1 MSYDADDSEW
11 GLPSYRW
18 FVLLTM
24 CVTIGVQSGVRLAF
38 SVFYVVLRADFGWS
52 AASTAGV
59 FSVYMLV
66 QAVCA
71 PLMGWGLDRFGV
83 RRLFPLAALLVGI
96 SLLLCSRVQTLSQFF
111 LTYGVLLPIGQTA
124 LTTGPISVVLARW
137 FPDMRGRAIALA
149 DIGAALGLGLYPPLS
164 HWLIASYGW
173 RWAFVWLGASVILL
187 VVPLHCWQRPAP
199 SRLTRVVA
207 SSSDTPTNLTDGAD
221 HAWTLQQALCSVSF
235 WMLFGTL
242 LFSNLSSQV
251 LNVHLMALL
260 LSVGIVARTAAST
273 VGTVNLVSMGGR
285 ISVGWLA
292 DRLGRGPAYTI
303 ALLCSIAGMAVLLR
317 ISPANAAWVMVVFV
331 AVFGLSKGS
340 GGIVIASKAADVF
353 HGDRL
358 GRIYGAITVA
368 SGLGGAL
375 GPWWAGW
382 LVDRTGSYTPAIM
395 SSMLMAGLAI
405 LCMWGV
411 DWGRSRPQTA
421 SRTQPA

>member
-1 MSYDADDSEW
+1 MNHEADDPRW
-11 GLPSYRW
+11 LPPSYRW
-18 FVLLTM
+18 FVLISM

-38 SVFYVVLRADFGWS
+38 SVFYVALRTDFGWS

-96 SLLLCSRVQTLSQFF
+96 SLLLCSRVQTLPQFF

-149 DIGAALGLGLYPPLS
+149 DIGAALGLGLFPPLS
-164 HWLIASYGW
+164 HWLVTSYGW
-173 RWAFVWLGASVILL
+173 RWAFVWLGVSVFLM
-187 VVPLHCWQRPAP
+187 VPLNCWQRPAP
-199 SRLTRVVA
+199 ARVTRPSP
-207 SSSDTPTNLTDGAD
+207 SSSGTPQTLLDDGRV
-221 HAWTLQQALCSVSF
+221 WTLRQALRSLPF

-260 LSVGIVARTAAST
+260 ISVGIVARTAANA
-273 VGTVNLVSMGGR
+273 VGMVNVVSLGGR
-285 ISVGWLA
+285 VSVGWLA
-292 DRLGRGPAYTI
+292 DHLGRGPAYTI
-303 ALLCSIAGMAVLLR
+303 ALGCSIAGMAILLG
-317 ISPANAAWVMVVFV
+317 IAPTNAAWVMVMFV

-353 HGDRL
+353 HGDGL

-382 LVDRTGSYTPAIM
+382 LVDRTGSYTPAII

-411 DWGRSRPQTA
+411 EWGRRGPHPA